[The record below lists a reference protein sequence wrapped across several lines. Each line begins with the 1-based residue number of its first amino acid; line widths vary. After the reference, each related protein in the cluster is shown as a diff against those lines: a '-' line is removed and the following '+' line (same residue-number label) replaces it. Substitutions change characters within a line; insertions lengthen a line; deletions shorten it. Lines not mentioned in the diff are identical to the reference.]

1 MYFSNET
8 SDLYEYDMYELIQL
22 LLIILRI
29 VFCFYTYKSYILWPC
44 KETFVENKKRICQY
58 VGQPN

>member
-1 MYFSNET
+1 
-8 SDLYEYDMYELIQL
+8 MYELIQL
-22 LLIILRI
+22 LLIIVRI